1 VPEIVIVIADLYL
14 EHDAPVAAAARRGA
28 LPGIESAA
36 RFGERTS
43 LEQGW
48 RAWLAGSLGRP
59 DLAAAAPA
67 RIAAAA
73 SAATAGGIGTTW
85 IATALEL
92 NAHSSRAHLGY
103 RGILRL
109 PHAELAALADGFKD
123 TFGACGLA
131 LTPLPSGDFLLET
144 PGIAAVPT
152 LEPARWAGGDV
163 AVALPRGPA
172 AAPLRRFLSEV
183 EMWLHAQEL
192 NETRRRRG
200 DAPVTTLWPW
210 GATGEPAPPERRA
223 TQGTPLAFGS
233 EAYLR
238 GLWQLLGS
246 ECRSLPGRFEDVAS
260 AARAAGAVLIVDVAA
275 ELERDAQCTLAD
287 AMSRLDARFVSPSL
301 GALRRGEVDGVTL
314 IANDTLVRLRRHSH
328 LRVWRRARA
337 AGLAGFA

>member
-14 EHDAPVAAAARRGA
+14 KHDAPLAAAAQRGA

-43 LEQGW
+43 LGHGW

-73 SAATAGGIGTTW
+73 ATGGGIGTPW
-85 IATALEL
+85 IATPLEL
-92 NAHSSRAHLGY
+92 SVHRSGTHLEH
-103 RGILRL
+103 RGILR
-109 PHAELAALADGFKD
+109 PARAELTALAHAFKD
-123 TFGACGLA
+123 AFGPSGLA
-131 LTPLPSGDFLLET
+131 LTPLSSGDFLLET

-163 AVALPRGPA
+163 AVALPRGA
-172 AAPLRRFLSEV
+172 GAAPLRRFLSEV

-192 NETRRRRG
+192 NDTRRRRG
-200 DAPVTTLWPW
+200 DPPVTTLWPW

-223 TQGTPLAFGS
+223 THGAPLAFGR

-246 ECRSLPGRFEDVAS
+246 ECRGLPGRFEDVAS
-260 AARAAGAVLIVDVAA
+260 AASAAGAVLIVEVGA
-275 ELERDAQCTLAD
+275 ELERDVESTLAD
-287 AMSRLDARFVSPSL
+287 ALSRLDARFVSPAL
-301 GALRRGEVDGVTL
+301 EALRRGEVEGVTL
-314 IANDTLVRLRRHSH
+314 IANDTLVSLRRHSH

>member
-1 VPEIVIVIADLYL
+1 MPEIVIVIADLYL
-14 EHDAPVAAAARRGA
+14 KHDAPLGAAAQRGA
-28 LPGIESAA
+28 LPGIESAT

-43 LEQGW
+43 LGHGW

-73 SAATAGGIGTTW
+73 ANGGGIGTPW
-85 IATALEL
+85 IATPLEL
-92 NAHSSRAHLGY
+92 SVHRSGTHLEH

-109 PHAELAALADGFKD
+109 ALAELTALAHAFKEA
-123 TFGACGLA
+123 FGPSGLA

-163 AVALPRGPA
+163 AVALPRGAA

-192 NETRRRRG
+192 NDTRRRRG
-200 DAPVTTLWPW
+200 DPPVTTLWPW
-210 GATGEPAPPERRA
+210 GATGEPEPPERRA
-223 TQGTPLAFGS
+223 THGTPLAFGS

-238 GLWQLLGS
+238 GLWELLGS
-246 ECRSLPGRFEDVAS
+246 ECRGLPERFEDVAS
-260 AARAAGAVLIVDVAA
+260 AAGAAGAVLIVDVGA
-275 ELERDAQCTLAD
+275 ELERDAESTLAD

-301 GALRRGEVDGVTL
+301 EALRRGEVDGVTL
-314 IANDTLVRLRRHSH
+314 IANDTLVSLRRHSH

>member
-1 VPEIVIVIADLYL
+1 MPEIVIVIADLYL
-14 EHDAPVAAAARRGA
+14 KHDAPLGAAAQRGA
-28 LPGIESAA
+28 LPGIESAT

-43 LEQGW
+43 LGHGW

-73 SAATAGGIGTTW
+73 ANGGGIGTPW
-85 IATALEL
+85 IATPLEL
-92 NAHSSRAHLGY
+92 SVHRSGTHLEH

-109 PHAELAALADGFKD
+109 ALAELTALAHAFKEA
-123 TFGACGLA
+123 FGPSGLA

-163 AVALPRGPA
+163 AVALPRGAA

-192 NETRRRRG
+192 NDTRRRRG
-200 DAPVTTLWPW
+200 DPPVTTLWPW
-210 GATGEPAPPERRA
+210 GATGEPEPPERRA
-223 TQGTPLAFGS
+223 THGTPLAFGS

-246 ECRSLPGRFEDVAS
+246 ECRGLPERFEDVAS
-260 AARAAGAVLIVDVAA
+260 AAGAAGAVLIVDVGA
-275 ELERDAQCTLAD
+275 ELERDAESTLAD

-301 GALRRGEVDGVTL
+301 EALRRGEVDGVTL
-314 IANDTLVRLRRHSH
+314 IANDTLVSLRRHSH

>member
-1 VPEIVIVIADLYL
+1 MPEIVIVIADLYL
-14 EHDAPVAAAARRGA
+14 KHDAPLAAAAQRGA
-28 LPGIESAA
+28 FPGIESAA

-43 LEQGW
+43 LGHGW

-73 SAATAGGIGTTW
+73 ATGGGIGTPW
-85 IATALEL
+85 IVTPLEL
-92 NAHSSRAHLGY
+92 SVHRSGTHLEH

-109 PHAELAALADGFKD
+109 ARAELTALAHAFKD
-123 TFGACGLA
+123 AFGPSGLA
-131 LTPLPSGDFLLET
+131 LTPLSSGDFLLET

-152 LEPARWAGGDV
+152 LEPARWAGGDI
-163 AVALPRGPA
+163 AVALPRGA
-172 AAPLRRFLSEV
+172 GAAPLRRFLSEV

-192 NETRRRRG
+192 NDTRRRRG
-200 DAPVTTLWPW
+200 DPPVTTLWPW

-223 TQGTPLAFGS
+223 TRGAPLAFGR

-246 ECRSLPGRFEDVAS
+246 ECRGLPGRFEDVAS
-260 AARAAGAVLIVDVAA
+260 AASAAGAVLIVDVGA
-275 ELERDAQCTLAD
+275 ELERDAECTLAD

-301 GALRRGEVDGVTL
+301 EALRRGEVDGVTL

>member
-1 VPEIVIVIADLYL
+1 MRPWAL
-14 EHDAPVAAAARRGA
+14 RR
-28 LPGIESAA
+28 SAA
-36 RFGERTS
+36 RSRESSPRLASGSARASGTAGEH
-43 LEQGW
+43 
-48 RAWLAGSLGRP
+48 GSP
-59 DLAAAAPA
+59 APWGA
-67 RIAAAA
+67 PNG
-73 SAATAGGIGTTW
+73 GGIGTPW
-85 IATALEL
+85 IATPLEL
-92 NAHSSRAHLGY
+92 SVHRSGTHLEH

-109 PHAELAALADGFKD
+109 ALAELTALAHAFKEA
-123 TFGACGLA
+123 FGPSGLA
-131 LTPLPSGDFLLET
+131 LTPLPSGDSLLET

-163 AVALPRGPA
+163 AVALPRGAA

-192 NETRRRRG
+192 NDTRRRRG
-200 DAPVTTLWPW
+200 DPPVTTLWPW

-223 TQGTPLAFGS
+223 THGTPLAFGS

-246 ECRSLPGRFEDVAS
+246 ECRGLPERFEDVAS
-260 AARAAGAVLIVDVAA
+260 AAGAAGAVLIVDVGA
-275 ELERDAQCTLAD
+275 ELERDAESTLAD

-301 GALRRGEVDGVTL
+301 EALRRGEVDGVTL
-314 IANDTLVRLRRHSH
+314 IANDTLVSLRRHSH

>member
-1 VPEIVIVIADLYL
+1 MPEIVIVIADLYL
-14 EHDAPVAAAARRGA
+14 KHDAPLGAAAQRGA
-28 LPGIESAA
+28 LPGIESAT

-43 LEQGW
+43 LGHGW

-73 SAATAGGIGTTW
+73 ATGRGIGTPW
-85 IATALEL
+85 IATPLEL
-92 NAHSSRAHLGY
+92 SVHRSGTHLEH

-109 PHAELAALADGFKD
+109 ALAELTALAHAFKEA
-123 TFGACGLA
+123 FGPSGLA

-163 AVALPRGPA
+163 AVALPRGAA

-192 NETRRRRG
+192 NDTRRRRG
-200 DAPVTTLWPW
+200 DPPVTTLWPW
-210 GATGEPAPPERRA
+210 GATGEPEPPERRA
-223 TQGTPLAFGS
+223 TRGTPLAFGS

-246 ECRSLPGRFEDVAS
+246 ECRGLPERFEDVAS
-260 AARAAGAVLIVDVAA
+260 AAGAAGAVLIVDVGA
-275 ELERDAQCTLAD
+275 ELERDAESTLAD

-301 GALRRGEVDGVTL
+301 EALRRGEVDGVTL

>member
-14 EHDAPVAAAARRGA
+14 KHDAPLGAAAQRGA
-28 LPGIESAA
+28 LPGIESAT

-43 LEQGW
+43 LGHGW

-73 SAATAGGIGTTW
+73 ANGGGIGTPW
-85 IATALEL
+85 IATPLEL
-92 NAHSSRAHLGY
+92 SVHRSGTHLEH

-109 PHAELAALADGFKD
+109 ALAELTALAHAFKEA
-123 TFGACGLA
+123 FGPSGLA

-163 AVALPRGPA
+163 AVALPRGAA

-192 NETRRRRG
+192 NDTRRRRG
-200 DAPVTTLWPW
+200 DPPVTTLWPW
-210 GATGEPAPPERRA
+210 GATGEPEPPERRA
-223 TQGTPLAFGS
+223 THGTPLAFGS

-238 GLWQLLGS
+238 GLWELLGS
-246 ECRSLPGRFEDVAS
+246 ECRGLPERFEDVAS
-260 AARAAGAVLIVDVAA
+260 AAGAAGAVLIVDVGA
-275 ELERDAQCTLAD
+275 ELERDAESTLAD

-301 GALRRGEVDGVTL
+301 EALRRGEVDGVTL
-314 IANDTLVRLRRHSH
+314 IANDTLVSLRRHSH

>member
-1 VPEIVIVIADLYL
+1 MPEIVIVIADLYL
-14 EHDAPVAAAARRGA
+14 KHDVPLGAAAQRGA

-43 LEQGW
+43 LGHGW

-73 SAATAGGIGTTW
+73 ATGGGIGTPW
-85 IATALEL
+85 IATPLEL
-92 NAHSSRAHLGY
+92 SMHRSATHLEH

-109 PHAELAALADGFKD
+109 ALAELTTLAHAFKEA
-123 TFGACGLA
+123 FGPSGLA

-163 AVALPRGPA
+163 AVALPRGAA

-192 NETRRRRG
+192 NDTRRRRG
-200 DAPVTTLWPW
+200 APPVTTLWPW
-210 GATGEPAPPERRA
+210 GATGGPEPPERRA
-223 TQGTPLAFGS
+223 THGTPLAFGS

-238 GLWQLLGS
+238 GL
-246 ECRSLPGRFEDVAS
+246 
-260 AARAAGAVLIVDVAA
+260 
-275 ELERDAQCTLAD
+275 
-287 AMSRLDARFVSPSL
+287 
-301 GALRRGEVDGVTL
+301 
-314 IANDTLVRLRRHSH
+314 
-328 LRVWRRARA
+328 
-337 AGLAGFA
+337 

>member
-14 EHDAPVAAAARRGA
+14 KHDAPLAAAAQRGA

-43 LEQGW
+43 LGHGW

-73 SAATAGGIGTTW
+73 AIGGGIGTPW
-85 IATALEL
+85 IATPLEL
-92 NAHSSRAHLGY
+92 SVHRSGTHLEH

-109 PHAELAALADGFKD
+109 ACAELTTLAHAFKEA
-123 TFGACGLA
+123 FGPSGLA
-131 LTPLPSGDFLLET
+131 LTPLSSGDFLLET

-163 AVALPRGPA
+163 AVALPREAG

-192 NETRRRRG
+192 NDTRRRRG
-200 DAPVTTLWPW
+200 DPPVTTLWPW

-223 TQGTPLAFGS
+223 THGAPLAFGR

-246 ECRSLPGRFEDVAS
+246 ECRGLPGRFEDVAS
-260 AARAAGAVLIVDVAA
+260 AASAAGAVLIVDAGA
-275 ELERDAQCTLAD
+275 ELERDAESTLAD
-287 AMSRLDARFVSPSL
+287 ALSRLDARFVSPAL
-301 GALRRGEVDGVTL
+301 EALRRGEVEGVTL
-314 IANDTLVRLRRHSH
+314 IANDTLVSLRRHSH

>member
-1 VPEIVIVIADLYL
+1 MPEIVIVIADLYL
-14 EHDAPVAAAARRGA
+14 KHDVPLGAAAQRGA

-43 LEQGW
+43 LGHGW

-73 SAATAGGIGTTW
+73 ATGGGIGTPW
-85 IATALEL
+85 IATPLEL
-92 NAHSSRAHLGY
+92 SMHRSATHLEH

-109 PHAELAALADGFKD
+109 ALAELTTLAHAFKEA
-123 TFGACGLA
+123 FGPSGLA

-163 AVALPRGPA
+163 AVALPRGAA

-192 NETRRRRG
+192 NDTRRRRG
-200 DAPVTTLWPW
+200 DPPVTTLWPW

-223 TQGTPLAFGS
+223 THGTPLAFGS

-246 ECRSLPGRFEDVAS
+246 ECRGLPGRFEEVAS
-260 AARAAGAVLIVDVAA
+260 AAGAAGAVLIVDVGA
-275 ELERDAQCTLAD
+275 ELERDAESTLAD

-301 GALRRGEVDGVTL
+301 EALRRGEVDGVTL